1 MIEKLIEC
9 MNKNNLVSIF
19 SEAGSTSFSLGYI
32 DAMDTS
38 YIRLKYLS
46 NDGLLLGYELIRIND
61 IFRIEENSDY
71 HKKIE
76 FLHQNFKGKYTSV
89 NILNQNDQYN
99 SVMIETLS
107 EFQKQR
113 LVVELNIED
122 DNIIGVV
129 KEILDDYITILVL
142 DDYGQTVEE
151 TTILVK
157 KINTIDGGN
166 KELQIIQFL
175 FENNYS

>member
-19 SEAGSTSFSLGYI
+19 FEAESTSFSLGYI
-32 DAMDTS
+32 DAMDIDH
-38 YIRLKYLS
+38 IRLKYLS
-46 NDGLLLGYELIRIND
+46 NDGLQLGYELIRIED

-76 FLHQNFKGKYTSV
+76 FLYQNFKGKYTSV
-89 NILNQNDQYN
+89 NLINQGNKYN
-99 SVMIETLS
+99 NIMIETLS
-107 EFQKQR
+107 EFQKQK

-122 DNIIGVV
+122 DNIIGIV
-129 KEILDDYITILVL
+129 KEIFDDYVTILVL
-142 DDYGQTVEE
+142 NNYGQIVEE

-157 KINTIDGGN
+157 KINTIDCGN

-175 FENNYS
+175 FENNY